1 MSGAVAD
8 LVRVVFTRRNALT
21 VAVMAVLALVGLALP
36 DGVLS
41 YAAYLTLFSVWMI
54 GFVLTVVDLLRLR
67 GVGVGSRDGR

>member
-21 VAVMAVLALVGLALP
+21 VAVMVCLALVGVVIP
-36 DGVLS
+36 DRTLS
-41 YAAYLTLFSVWMI
+41 YAAYLSLFSVWMI

-67 GVGVGSRDGR
+67 SGTLSTD

>member
-21 VAVMAVLALVGLALP
+21 VAVMVCLALVGVVTP
-36 DGVLS
+36 DRTLS
-41 YAAYLTLFSVWMI
+41 YAAYLSLFSVWMI

-67 GVGVGSRDGR
+67 SGTPSTD

>member
-8 LVRVVFTRRNALT
+8 LVRAVFTRRNALT
-21 VAVMAVLALVGLALP
+21 VAAMVVLALVGLALP

-41 YAAYLTLFSVWMI
+41 YAAYLSLFSVWMI

-67 GVGVGSRDGR
+67 GIDVGARDGE